1 MAFADEEILEF
12 DGEIHGSG
20 FKSLCPHFK
29 VDFMNTS
36 NFTTIS
42 KLVRPENLN
51 HHGTLF
57 AGVTSM
63 WFVEAS
69 FIEAARVYGDP
80 SKIVCIKVH
89 GMKFI
94 RPGNNGDILEIK
106 SVLAHVGKTS
116 LTIYTRIYKRN
127 TGDQHVDGFVTFV
140 TVDENGK
147 SMPHGI
153 KYEKPTEGEGLK
165 LWNEVERLKHSDTQ
179 TKL

>member
-1 MAFADEEILEF
+1 MD
-12 DGEIHGSG
+12 
-20 FKSLCPHFK
+20 
-29 VDFMNTS
+29 TS

-63 WFVEAS
+63 WFVEGA
-69 FIEAARVYGDP
+69 FIEASRVYGDP

-94 RPGNNGDILEIK
+94 RPGNNGDILQIK

-116 LTIYTRIYKRN
+116 LTIYTKIYKRIS
-127 TGDQHVDGFVTFV
+127 GEQIVDGFVTFV
-140 TVDENGK
+140 TVDEKGK

-153 KYEKPTEGEGLK
+153 KYKPSGEEEQK
-165 LWNEVERLKHSDTQ
+165 LWNEVERLKHSDSQ
-179 TKL
+179 TKM

>member
-1 MAFADEEILEF
+1 M
-12 DGEIHGSG
+12 G
-20 FKSLCPHFK
+20 
-29 VDFMNTS
+29 TS

-63 WFVEAS
+63 WFVEGA
-69 FIEAARVYGDP
+69 FIEASRVYGDP
-80 SKIVCIKVH
+80 TKIVCIKVH

-94 RPGNNGDILEIK
+94 RPGNNGDIVQIE

-116 LTIYTRIYKRN
+116 LTIYTKIYKRL
-127 TGDQHVDGFVTFV
+127 TKEQLVDGFVTFV
-140 TVDENGK
+140 TVDEKGK

-153 KYEKPTEGEGLK
+153 NYKPSSEEEQK
-165 LWNEVERLKHSDTQ
+165 LWNEVERLKHSDSQ
-179 TKL
+179 TKMI

>member
-1 MAFADEEILEF
+1 MD
-12 DGEIHGSG
+12 
-20 FKSLCPHFK
+20 
-29 VDFMNTS
+29 TS

-63 WFVEAS
+63 WFVEAA
-69 FIEAARVYGDP
+69 FIEASRVYGDP
-80 SKIVCIKVH
+80 SRIVCIKIH

-94 RPGNNGDILEIK
+94 RPGNNGDILQIE

-116 LTIYTRIYKRN
+116 LSIYTKIYKRVS
-127 TGDQHVDGFVTFV
+127 GEQLVDGFVTFV

-147 SMPHGI
+147 STPHGI
-153 KYEKPTEGEGLK
+153 NYQKPSDGEGLK
-165 LWNEVERLKHSDTQ
+165 LWNEVERLKQSDSQ
-179 TKL
+179 TKM

>member
-1 MAFADEEILEF
+1 MD
-12 DGEIHGSG
+12 
-20 FKSLCPHFK
+20 
-29 VDFMNTS
+29 TS

-63 WFVEAS
+63 WFVEAA
-69 FIEAARVYGDP
+69 FIEASRVYGDP
-80 SKIVCIKVH
+80 SRIVCIKVH

-94 RPGNNGDILEIK
+94 RPGNNGDILQIE

-116 LTIYTRIYKRN
+116 LSIYTKIYKRVS
-127 TGDQHVDGFVTFV
+127 GEQIVDGFVTFV
-140 TVDENGK
+140 TVDEKGK

-153 KYEKPTEGEGLK
+153 KYKPSGEEEQK
-165 LWNEVERLKHSDTQ
+165 LWNEVERLKHSDSQ
-179 TKL
+179 TKM

>member
-1 MAFADEEILEF
+1 MAYADEEILEF

-29 VDFMNTS
+29 VDFMDTS

-63 WFVEAS
+63 WFVEAA

-80 SKIVCIKVH
+80 SRIVCIKVH

-94 RPGNNGDILEIK
+94 RPGNNGDILQIE

-116 LTIYTRIYKRN
+116 LTIYTKIYKRIS
-127 TGDQHVDGFVTFV
+127 GEQHVDGFVTFV

-153 KYEKPTEGEGLK
+153 KYKPSDEEGFK
-165 LWNEVERLKHSDTQ
+165 LWNEVERLKQSDSQ
-179 TKL
+179 TKM

>member
-63 WFVEAS
+63 WFVEGA
-69 FIEAARVYGDP
+69 FIEASRVYGDP

-94 RPGNNGDILEIK
+94 RPGNNGDILQID

-116 LTIYTRIYKRN
+116 LTIYTKIFKRVS
-127 TGDQHVDGFVTFV
+127 GEQIVDGFVTFV

-153 KYEKPTEGEGLK
+153 NYQKPADGEKLK

-179 TKL
+179 TKM

>member
-29 VDFMNTS
+29 VDFMDTS
-36 NFTTIS
+36 NYTTIS

-63 WFVEAS
+63 WFVEAA
-69 FIEAARVYGDP
+69 FIEASRVYGDP
-80 SKIVCIKVH
+80 SKIVCIKIH

-94 RPGNNGDILEIK
+94 RPVNNGDILEIK
-106 SVLAHVGKTS
+106 SVLAHIGKTS
-116 LTIYTRIYKRN
+116 LTIYTKICDRMSKE
-127 TGDQHVDGFVTFV
+127 QHVDGFVTFV

-147 SMPHGI
+147 SIPHGI
-153 KYEKPTEGEGLK
+153 NYPKPNEEEKLK

-179 TKL
+179 TKM

>member
-1 MAFADEEILEF
+1 MD
-12 DGEIHGSG
+12 
-20 FKSLCPHFK
+20 
-29 VDFMNTS
+29 TS

-63 WFVEAS
+63 WFVEAA
-69 FIEAARVYGDP
+69 FIEASRVYGDP

-94 RPGNNGDILEIK
+94 RPGNNGDILQIE

-116 LTIYTRIYKRN
+116 LTIYTKIYKRVSEE
-127 TGDQHVDGFVTFV
+127 QIVDGFVTFV
-140 TVDENGK
+140 TVDEKGK

-153 KYEKPTEGEGLK
+153 KYKPSDEEGQK
-165 LWNEVERLKHSDTQ
+165 LWNEVERLKHSDSQ
-179 TKL
+179 TKM

>member
-29 VDFMNTS
+29 VDFMDTS

-63 WFVEAS
+63 WFVEAA
-69 FIEAARVYGDP
+69 FIEASRVYGDP
-80 SKIVCIKVH
+80 SKIVCIKIH

-94 RPGNNGDILEIK
+94 RPGNNGDIIQIE

-116 LTIYTRIYKRN
+116 LTIYTKLYKRVS
-127 TGDQHVDGFVTFV
+127 GEQIVDGFVTFV

-147 SMPHGI
+147 SMPHCI
-153 KYEKPTEGEGLK
+153 NYQKPTDGEKLK
-165 LWNEVERLKHSDTQ
+165 LWNEVERLKQSDSQ
-179 TKL
+179 TKM

>member
-1 MAFADEEILEF
+1 M
-12 DGEIHGSG
+12 G
-20 FKSLCPHFK
+20 
-29 VDFMNTS
+29 TS

-63 WFVEAS
+63 WFVEGA
-69 FIEAARVYGDP
+69 FIEASRVYGDP
-80 SKIVCIKVH
+80 TKIVCIKVH

-94 RPGNNGDILEIK
+94 RPGNNGDIVQIE

-116 LTIYTRIYKRN
+116 LTIYTKIYKRL
-127 TGDQHVDGFVTFV
+127 TKEQLVDGFVTFV
-140 TVDENGK
+140 TVDEKGK

-153 KYEKPTEGEGLK
+153 NYKPSGEEEQK
-165 LWNEVERLKHSDTQ
+165 LWNEVERLKHSDSQ
-179 TKL
+179 TKMI

>member
-1 MAFADEEILEF
+1 MD
-12 DGEIHGSG
+12 
-20 FKSLCPHFK
+20 
-29 VDFMNTS
+29 TS

-63 WFVEAS
+63 WFVEGA
-69 FIEAARVYGDP
+69 FIEASRVYGDP
-80 SKIVCIKVH
+80 SKIVCIKIH

-94 RPGNNGDILEIK
+94 RPGNNGDILQIE

-116 LTIYTRIYKRN
+116 LSIYTKIYKRIS
-127 TGDQHVDGFVTFV
+127 GEQIVDGFVTFV
-140 TVDENGK
+140 TVDEKGK

-153 KYEKPTEGEGLK
+153 KYKPSGEEEQK
-165 LWNEVERLKHSDTQ
+165 LWNEVERLKQSDSQ
-179 TKL
+179 TKM

>member
-1 MAFADEEILEF
+1 MKKFWSLMGKSMDQ
-12 DGEIHGSG
+12 GSNP
-20 FKSLCPHFK
+20 CVPTFK

-63 WFVEAS
+63 WFVESS
-69 FIEAARVYGDP
+69 FIEASRVYGDP

-106 SVLAHVGKTS
+106 SILAHVGKTS
-116 LTIYTRIYKRN
+116 LTIYTKIYLRN
-127 TGDQHVDGFVTFV
+127 TNDQLVDGFVTFV
-140 TVDENGK
+140 TIDENGK

-153 KYEKPTEGEGLK
+153 KYEKPSEGEGLT

-179 TKL
+179 TKMN